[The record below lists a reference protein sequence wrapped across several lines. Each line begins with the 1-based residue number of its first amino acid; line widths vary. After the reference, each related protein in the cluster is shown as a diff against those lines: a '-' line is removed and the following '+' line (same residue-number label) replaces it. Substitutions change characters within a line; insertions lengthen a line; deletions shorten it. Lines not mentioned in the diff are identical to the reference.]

1 MNTPAPIRRVLISLV
16 VLLALTALPVLADG
30 IDLDDPGRTEK
41 DHDRDSYNT
50 PIELSGCAA
59 GNHESCRNAVYGK
72 RVYRTEKE
80 MMERQAFA
88 RSVIPPGVA
97 PQQRYWSI
105 RHPLGWSSGVY
116 LSDLLSDQGEER
128 FARFWRS
135 ELPLDS
141 AFSEAMDMSLEDWT
155 QRWAQAQIGIPEPGP
170 GLPLGTALLGIV
182 LAGVIVGGGAVL
194 VNRRQ
199 IH

>member
-1 MNTPAPIRRVLISLV
+1 M
-16 VLLALTALPVLADG
+16 
-30 IDLDDPGRTEK
+30 
-41 DHDRDSYNT
+41 
-50 PIELSGCAA
+50 
-59 GNHESCRNAVYGK
+59 
-72 RVYRTEKE
+72 
-80 MMERQAFA
+80 
-88 RSVIPPGVA
+88 
-97 PQQRYWSI
+97 
-105 RHPLGWSSGVY
+105 Y

-135 ELPLDS
+135 ELPLDR
-141 AFSEAMDMSLEDWT
+141 AFSEATDMSLEEWT

-199 IH
+199 IR